1 MLVLGGD
8 KCRQYLGRLDATCI
22 ALVSFDL
29 KPTPLA
35 EICHGSWGWLPTEL
49 EVEEAVKRVDE
60 GERSKKKSNKLKTNG
75 REEAEFSERAT
86 YIISGQNA
94 PVFPHVNV
102 GRTTWK

>member
-8 KCRQYLGRLDATCI
+8 KCRQYLGRLDATRI

-60 GERSKKKSNKLKTNG
+60 GERSKKGVINLRPTVAKKQSLVRG
-75 REEAEFSERAT
+75 RHT
-86 YIISGQNA
+86 L
-94 PVFPHVNV
+94 
-102 GRTTWK
+102 